1 MAEPLLD
8 ALAQGGLPQPS
19 GNPVPGNIRRIDA
32 AKENSVANAS
42 TIHAEAASRRLSLAA
57 ADMAILS
64 RIPMF
69 SGLPAA
75 ALETLLADAYTQ
87 NFPAGSLLFL
97 QDEPAVRCFVVLE
110 GWVKLFRTSE
120 GGEETVIGV
129 FTGGESF
136 AEAALFD
143 RARYPVNAAA
153 IQDCRT
159 LVIPAEPFIR
169 HLSEN
174 GDIAIKVLA
183 AMSRRLRSLVQQ
195 VEQLKLKSTTERVAD
210 FLVKLTAESHGPVVL
225 RLPMEKALIAGRLGM
240 QPETFSRALAKL
252 RRHGVAC
259 NGADIAIAE
268 IGALRRLVAD
278 RDRPPCATARN

>member
-1 MAEPLLD
+1 MAVRCSD
-8 ALAQGGLPQPS
+8 ALAQGGLPHPS
-19 GNPVPGNIRRIDA
+19 GEALPGRVDRIDV
-32 AKENSVANAS
+32 AKEGSVATVSA
-42 TIHAEAASRRLSLAA
+42 IHAEASGRRLSLAA
-57 ADMAILS
+57 PDMAILS

-69 SGLPAA
+69 SGLPPY
-75 ALETLLADAYTQ
+75 ALQTLLADAFVQ
-87 NFPAGSLLFL
+87 NFPEGSLLFL
-97 QDEPAVRCFVVLE
+97 QDEPAIRCYVVLE

-153 IQDCRT
+153 IQDCRA
-159 LVIPAEPFIR
+159 LVIPAEPFIH

-210 FLVKLTAESHGPVVL
+210 FLVKLTPESHGPVVL

-259 NGADIAIAE
+259 NGADIAISE

-278 RDRPPCATARN
+278 RDRPPCAAARN